1 MSNIVKLQEAIHT
14 ALTVVAGKGAAA
26 KSAKGEAV
34 AACRKVAAEG
44 AALGFGYETVGKVWQ
59 AVAKL
64 EKRPAGTWKPYTKH
78 VQGFVILAAAGTD
91 LETGGKEGKPV
102 KQADAVEA
110 YKIATTPQAVLD
122 EAARINAAVS
132 LFRLRITADKEATKK
147 YGWTAPDAKTVS
159 ELLDMLPAHP
169 SESEDVT
176 EKTTKADKEAIE
188 AAAMLAALAAELD
201 ESEAQPARTGTEG

>member
-78 VQGFVILAAAGTD
+78 VQGFVILAASGTD
-91 LETGGKEGKPV
+91 LETGGKDGKPV

-110 YKIATTPQAVLD
+110 FKLATTPQAVLD

-132 LFRLRITADKEATKK
+132 LFRLRISGDTVTGFDWAK
-147 YGWTAPDAKTVS
+147 PDADTVS

-169 SESEDVT
+169 SESADVT
-176 EKTTKADKEAIE
+176 EKVTKADKEAQE
-188 AAAMLAALAAELD
+188 AAAMLAALSAEMAD
-201 ESEAQPARTGTEG
+201 ESEAQPARNGTEG

>member
-14 ALTVVAGKGAAA
+14 ALSVVAGKGAAA
-26 KSAKGEAV
+26 KTAKGEAV

-78 VQGFVILAAAGTD
+78 VQGFVILAASGTN
-91 LETGGKEGKPV
+91 LETGGKDGKPV

-110 YKIATTPQAVLD
+110 YKLATTPQAVLD
-122 EAARINAAVS
+122 EAARINAAVA
-132 LFRLRITADKEATKK
+132 LFRLRISGDTVTGFDWAK
-147 YGWTAPDAKTVS
+147 PDADTVN

-169 SESEDVT
+169 TESDDVT
-176 EKTTKADKEAIE
+176 EKVTKADKEAQE
-188 AAAMLAALAAELD
+188 AAAMLAALSAEMAD
-201 ESEAQPARTGTEG
+201 EGEAQPARNGTEG

>member
-1 MSNIVKLQEAIHT
+1 MQKIEMLTGAVSAALANIASKAAT
-14 ALTVVAGKGAAA
+14 AKT
-26 KSAKGEAV
+26 AKGDVV

-44 AALGFGYETVGKVWQ
+44 AALGFDYETIGKVWQ

-91 LETGGKEGKPV
+91 LETGGKDGKPV

-110 YKIATTPQAVLD
+110 YKLATTPQAVLD

-132 LFRLRITADKEATKK
+132 LFRLRIAGDTVTGFDWAK
-147 YGWTAPDAKTVS
+147 PDADTVN

-176 EKTTKADKEAIE
+176 EKVTKADKEAQE
-188 AAAMLAALAAELD
+188 AAAMLAALADELD
-201 ESEAQPARTGTEG
+201 DGSEAQPARTGTEG